1 MSDPLDSILPLLT
14 DVVLPNIKAVQSNQ
28 VEQIAANE
36 RLELAIDD
44 LRVYMASKFAELAAQ
59 LTAVRAELAAAQ
71 AALQLAKA
79 HAGMVAPGNKV
90 VIH

>member
-14 DVVLPNIKAVQSNQ
+14 DVVLPNIKAVQCNQ
-28 VEQIAANE
+28 MEQIAAND
-36 RLELAIDD
+36 RLELAIED
-44 LRVYMASKFAELAAQ
+44 LRTYMSSKFAELAAQ

-71 AALQLAKA
+71 AALKMARAQ
-79 HAGMVAPGNKV
+79 AGMGAPTSKV